1 MSDVNR
7 RFDELCSQYTKRLV
21 RELVRFGC
29 LEQDARE
36 LAQEA
41 LIATWKHLDT
51 IEAGA
56 EWAYVKT
63 AAHRLAINRNRDEN
77 TLRRGGGASISLD
90 AIGGVT
96 IDDTASAE
104 ERLIR
109 VEQKVRFQRDFHT
122 ALEELSPDTR
132 LCLILRR
139 RGHTPREIAKD
150 LGINGTA
157 VRSRLARATR
167 HLRERVGAPPKGL
180 SWAELAGEND
190 DDHEE

>member
-7 RFDELCSQYTKRLV
+7 RFDELCRQYTKRLV

-41 LIATWKHLDT
+41 LFATWKHLDT

-77 TLRRGGGASISLD
+77 TQRRGGRANISLD

-96 IDDTASAE
+96 IDETASAE

-109 VEQKVRFQRDFHT
+109 VEQRARFQ
-122 ALEELSPDTR
+122 A
-132 LCLILRR
+132 
-139 RGHTPREIAKD
+139 
-150 LGINGTA
+150 
-157 VRSRLARATR
+157 
-167 HLRERVGAPPKGL
+167 
-180 SWAELAGEND
+180 
-190 DDHEE
+190 